1 MASKFTHR
9 FIVDWNRLVE
19 SFLMA
24 RPKLLL
30 FEFGIDHSLESFSNK
45 YFVFTRNFL
54 VLDGF

>member
-1 MASKFTHR
+1 MASKFTYR

-30 FEFGIDHSLESFSNK
+30 FEFGIHHSLESFSNK
-45 YFVFTRNFL
+45 YFVFT
-54 VLDGF
+54 

>member
-1 MASKFTHR
+1 MASKFTYR

-30 FEFGIDHSLESFSNK
+30 FEFGIHHSLESFSNK